1 MPSKMVLP
9 NWHQNVEPQEKSFS
23 LLDCLKIFMAQISF
37 WGSHYP
43 GLKFQEVN
51 FFLMTGYLWGLH
63 GRRKCCGWFE
73 NDKGGKKYLKIL
85 LEI

>member
-1 MPSKMVLP
+1 MLSKMVLP
-9 NWHQNVEPQEKSFS
+9 NWHQNVELQEKSFS

-51 FFLMTGYLWGLH
+51 FFWWQAIYEVCTGE
-63 GRRKCCGWFE
+63 E
-73 NDKGGKKYLKIL
+73 NVVADLKMIK
-85 LEI
+85 EVRDISRYY